1 MILENYRDKE
11 LMKLYQMLSGSDLEG
26 NFKNG
31 WVISMLY
38 ALQCVDCFF
47 NESGMISK
55 KEYVVLVKE
64 LLRIS
69 ETKDNEGKNEFISLP
84 TWAVGLYDY
93 MKESG
98 KRVKDIH
105 SMNSY
110 ELMTSVKQ
118 RLEGATV

>member
-1 MILENYRDKE
+1 MILENCRDKE

-26 NFKNG
+26 NFKNT

-47 NESGMISK
+47 NESGMITK
-55 KEYVVLVKE
+55 KEYVVLAKE

-69 ETKDNEGKNEFISLP
+69 ETKDNEGRNELISLP

-118 RLEGATV
+118 RLEGVTV